1 MEIKFTEEKGRLT
14 VALTGEL
21 DHHEA
26 RTVSEKLLREID
38 VTLPRDCVLDMK
50 GVGFMDSSGIAV
62 ALKAYKKMMRLGG
75 RLWIENVRR
84 QPMHVFDAAG
94 IDRVIGITSA
104 V

>member
-1 MEIKFTEEKGRLT
+1 
-14 VALTGEL
+14 
-21 DHHEA
+21 
-26 RTVSEKLLREID
+26 
-38 VTLPRDCVLDMK
+38 MK